1 MHNLDSIHNMNTL
14 QLGEGRLEVICG
26 PMFSGKTE
34 ELLRRVRRAVIAHQP
49 TLLIKPAT
57 DTRYAVN
64 EIVSHDKNAMPSK
77 VVSKSKDILESL
89 DVDGRSALVIA
100 IDEAQ
105 FFDDDLPE
113 VCNELANRGLRVIVA
128 GLDLDF
134 TGKPF
139 GAMPTLLALAE
150 EVTKLHSV
158 CVETGRD
165 AHFSHRIAGGVDT
178 VELGEKDR
186 YVPLARHA
194 FVAFRAPKKKTDSE
208 TDG

>member
-1 MHNLDSIHNMNTL
+1 M
-14 QLGEGRLEVICG
+14 
-26 PMFSGKTE
+26 
-34 ELLRRVRRAVIAHQP
+34 
-49 TLLIKPAT
+49 
-57 DTRYAVN
+57 
-64 EIVSHDKNAMPSK
+64 
-77 VVSKSKDILESL
+77 
-89 DVDGRSALVIA
+89 
-100 IDEAQ
+100 
-105 FFDDDLPE
+105 
-113 VCNELANRGLRVIVA
+113 A

-165 AHFSHRIAGGVDT
+165 AHFSHRIAGGFDT